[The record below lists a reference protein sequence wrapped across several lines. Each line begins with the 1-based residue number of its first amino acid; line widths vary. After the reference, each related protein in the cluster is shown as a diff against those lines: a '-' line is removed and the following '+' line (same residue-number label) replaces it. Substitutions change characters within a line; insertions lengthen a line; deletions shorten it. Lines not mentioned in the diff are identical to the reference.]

1 MFALALHALFCCRF
15 GPEECHKFL
24 NFSDNQLRTAV
35 KLDRE
40 EIVKETG
47 GDTLDCYYQ
56 EGIVFTDIF
65 IKILDLNDNVPRFSD
80 IEKVHTHNFSE
91 NTSPPHS
98 ILNLHVVDGDN
109 GENGTFDISITAG
122 NEENI
127 FYIGLLP
134 GPEEPDENRK
144 QLILNSTVDHEKHQI
159 FNLTITVH
167 DHGTPPLYYMQT
179 ILVNVLD
186 ANDNGAK
193 FETSSYS
200 FMLLDNGP
208 FGPQNPFGS
217 VEAMDIDSTQSTI
230 VYSLSTDSNTNPYNA
245 FDYVDINNVTG
256 ELYLK
261 KTIRYE
267 DVRELE
273 FKVEAIEVGR
283 SDKDIA
289 SVNVTIIDSDKG
301 RPKIIIIGRS
311 FSKVLENTLPN
322 NIVFRVK
329 SEASPLVKVQ
339 SPIQYNLIGSSPV
352 FSIEFIGNETLDRE
366 RQETVTVSITV
377 FNNETRYLN
386 DTITII
392 MTVLDENDNS
402 PSFTQDAYTVIVGE
416 DIPLENPV
424 TRVKASDPDFAENGS
439 VSYAISSV
447 NPATAEHWFDIDSH
461 TGVISVNASLD
472 YRTTASVNVTVT
484 ASDNGSIPRKTST
497 TVSISISPA
506 VTFKTRS
513 YQEHCSSDIKIQD
526 ASKIYIEFK
535 TSEKN
540 GLLLYEK
547 TPQNEPFVLGI
558 ENGELIV
565 NSQNLIQTTVNVS
578 TNNWISVLYD
588 SEEVHIYMYAWLTV
602 IACYKCDTIELDPQ
616 VATFTA

>member
-15 GPEECHKFL
+15 GPKECHKFL
-24 NFSDNQLRTAV
+24 NLSDNQLRTAV

-47 GDTLDCYYQ
+47 SDTLSCHYLEEIEY
-56 EGIVFTDIF
+56 TDIY

-80 IEKVHTHNFSE
+80 IEQVHTHNFSE

-109 GENGTFDISITAG
+109 GDNGTFDISITAG
-122 NEENI
+122 NEGNI

-167 DHGTPPLYYMQT
+167 DHGTPPLYYIQT

-193 FETSSYS
+193 FEISSYN
-200 FMLLDNGP
+200 FVLLDNGP
-208 FGPQNPFGS
+208 VGPQHPFGY
-217 VEAMDIDSTQSTI
+217 VEAMDMDSTQSTI
-230 VYSLSTDSNTNPYNA
+230 VYSLSTGSNTNPPDA

-261 KTIRYE
+261 KAIRYE
-267 DVRELE
+267 DARELE

-289 SVNVTIIDSDKG
+289 FVNVTIIDYDKD
-301 RPKIIIIGRS
+301 RPEIDIKKRPSKI
-311 FSKVLENTLPN
+311 LENTLPG
-322 NIVFRVK
+322 NIVFLVK
-329 SEASPLVKVQ
+329 NEASPVVKVQ
-339 SPIQYNLIGSSPV
+339 SPIQYSLSGRSPV
-352 FSIEFIGNETLDRE
+352 FSITFIGNETLDRE
-366 RQETVTVSITV
+366 KQETITVTITV
-377 FNNETRYLN
+377 FNIETRYLN
-386 DTITII
+386 YTETIN

-402 PSFTQDAYTVIVGE
+402 PSFTQDAYTLIVGE

-424 TRVKASDPDFAENGS
+424 TRVQASDPDFAENGS

-447 NPATAEHWFDIDSH
+447 NPTTAENWFVIDSH
-461 TGVISVNASLD
+461 TGVISVSESLD
-472 YRTTASVNVTVT
+472 YQTTASVNVTVT
-484 ASDNGSIPRKTST
+484 ASDNGSIPRSTST

-513 YQEHCSSDIKIQD
+513 YQEHCSPDNKIRD

-535 TSEKN
+535 TSGKN
-540 GLLLYEK
+540 GLLLYEE

-558 ENGELIV
+558 ENGSLIV
-565 NSQNLIQTTVNVS
+565 SSHNLIQTTVNVS
-578 TNNWISVLYD
+578 TNKWISVLYD
-588 SEEVHIYMYAWLTV
+588 SEEVYIYMYAWLTL

-616 VATFTA
+616 VGTFTA